1 MADPPSAYGDT
12 NPKENGGNNMTK
24 TKIGTA
30 NVVDGE
36 ATLEWTIPST
46 MKIGTSTIYGTY
58 IENNHYMTDTAYNT
72 IQVRR
77 ATTTTVQNVLAS
89 VGEQATFTA
98 TVKHSTNQNVDEGT
112 VQFQLGSSNI
122 GSPVNVSNG
131 VATLQYTIPSNVSSG
146 ATITAYFL
154 ETNTYAASTSNN
166 GTLTLRTGTN
176 VTVTNISGNR
186 GEQITINAQIT
197 DANGDPVNT
206 GSAKLLIDDTIV
218 STQNVNTSTGA
229 VSYTY
234 TVAQNAILGSHVIK
248 VQYQQNDSY
257 DAAEGT
263 GTLTVRT
270 PTTLTAVNVSA
281 NAGSTIPVT
290 VNVKDPNNTPIPSG
304 TVNITVGSA
313 SAVSATVNA
322 SGEATIQYSV
332 PQNASGTIS
341 FTASYVQ
348 NNNYQGSTMATAG
361 VITIRKATSV
371 VVDSKKAN
379 IGDTINLTATVTSGQ
394 DMVDEGTLDFEIE

>member
-1 MADPPSAYGDT
+1 MADPPSTSYED
-12 NPKENGGNNMTK
+12 KVNGGNNMTK

-58 IENNHYMTDTAYNT
+58 IENDTYMTDTAYNT

-77 ATTTTVQNVLAS
+77 ATTTVVQNVLAS

-131 VATLQYTIPSNVSSG
+131 VATLQYTIPSNVESG
-146 ATITAYFL
+146 AEIRAYFL
-154 ETNTYAASTSNN
+154 ETNTYAASTSNA
-166 GTLTLRTGTN
+166 GTLTLRTGTD

-197 DANGDPVNT
+197 DVNADPVNT

-229 VSYTY
+229 VSFNY

-257 DAAEGT
+257 DAGEGT

-270 PTTLTAVNVSA
+270 PTTLTAVNISA
-281 NAGSTIPVT
+281 NAGSTIPLT
-290 VNVKDPNNTPIPSG
+290 INVKDPNNTPIPSG
-304 TVNITVGSA
+304 TVNITVGSESPVPA
-313 SAVSATVNA
+313 SVNA
-322 SGEATIQYSV
+322 SGEATIQYQV

-341 FTASYVQ
+341 FNATYVQ

-379 IGDTINLTATVTSGQ
+379 IGDTINLSATVTSGQ
-394 DMVDEGTLDFEIE
+394 EMVDEGTLDFEIE

>member
-1 MADPPSAYGDT
+1 
-12 NPKENGGNNMTK
+12 MTR

-36 ATLEWTIPST
+36 ASLEWTIPST
-46 MKIGTSTIYGTY
+46 MRIGTSNIYGTY
-58 IENNHYMTDTAYNT
+58 IENNTYMSAEAYNT
-72 IQVRR
+72 IEVRR
-77 ATTTTVQNVLAS
+77 ATTTTVQNILAS

-98 TVKHSTNQNVDEGT
+98 NVKHSTNQNVNEGT
-112 VQFQLGSSNI
+112 VQFQLGGANI

-146 ATITAYFL
+146 AEIRAYFL
-154 ETNTYAASTSNN
+154 ETSTYAASTSNA
-166 GTLTLRTGTN
+166 GTLTLRKGTN
-176 VTVTNISGNR
+176 VTVNNISANR
-186 GEQITINAQIT
+186 GDEITITAQIT
-197 DANGDPVNT
+197 DSNADPVNT
-206 GSAKLLIDDTIV
+206 GSAKLLIDNTQVD
-218 STQNVNTSTGA
+218 TQNVNTSTGVA
-229 VSYTY
+229 SFTY
-234 TVAQNAILGSHVIK
+234 NVANNAILGSHVIK
-248 VQYQQNDSY
+248 IQYQQNDSY
-257 DAAEGT
+257 DAGEGT

-281 NAGSTIPVT
+281 NAGSTVPVT
-290 VNVKDPNNTPIPSG
+290 INVKDQNNTPIPTG

-313 SAVSATVNA
+313 SPVSATVNA
-322 SGEATIQYSV
+322 SGEATIQYQV

-341 FTASYVQ
+341 FNATYVQ
-348 NNNYQGSTMATAG
+348 NNNYQGSTMATEG

-394 DMVDEGTLDFEIE
+394 EMVDEGTLDFEVE